1 MNKPICILK
10 FNFINTINQWIFIG
24 DEIFFLQ
31 LVGSTYIGD
40 WLIQLLLS
48 YY

>member
-24 DEIFFLQ
+24 DDSQ

-40 WLIQLLLS
+40 
-48 YY
+48 